1 MIKGFVQGQT
11 LRLAQTRVVA
21 DSIDYLIAKFHF
33 QGEDWRGLEK
43 WMHLQQGEQLYVI
56 QLIDD
61 HTQKSDHLNLSAGEW
76 AVWLHGNVS
85 ESGSVMQR
93 ITTNICTFTVEQSGA
108 LEGDAMPELP
118 ASIGE
123 QLQARIAVLEANEG
137 GLPVIG
143 ENDEGKVLT
152 AVDGAWEPREI
163 EIASAVT
170 VDSALSETSENP
182 VQNKV
187 ITQIVQEANA
197 AMTELGSTI
206 DILSAHATP
215 SVSTADNGK
224 FLQVVDG
231 AWAAADAPGA
241 GASITVDNELSETSE
256 NPVQNKV
263 ITQTMN
269 AFAEGVEQAL
279 ANVSSTV
286 PTFNLVN
293 MGLPTVEMNG
303 TQSLKVETSDILAAL
318 EKGPAKFILSVNLG
332 MTVEFG
338 VVMNSIGVTGQQGC
352 TCLAV
357 VGDAYLLNL
366 TFTLGEIVAN
376 FIEFERMLLP
386 LVVESDSGKLLQVVD
401 NKWTPVSVADSAVKT
416 YIDEYI
422 NEALGGDY

>member
-21 DSIDYLIAKFHF
+21 DSIDYLIAKFSF

-56 QLIDD
+56 QLNDD
-61 HTQKSDHLNLSAGEW
+61 RTQKSDHLNLSAGEW

-85 ESGSVMQR
+85 ESGTVTQR

-224 FLQVVDG
+224 ILQVVDG

-263 ITQTMN
+263 ITA
-269 AFAEGVEQAL
+269 AFLEASGVLMQFGEAMDAIAPQL
-279 ANVSSTV
+279 T
-286 PTFNLVN
+286 
-293 MGLPTVEMNG
+293 
-303 TQSLKVETSDILAAL
+303 
-318 EKGPAKFILSVNLG
+318 PA
-332 MTVEFG
+332 
-338 VVMNSIGVTGQQGC
+338 VTAQ
-352 TCLAV
+352 
-357 VGDAYLLNL
+357 D
-366 TFTLGEIVAN
+366 
-376 FIEFERMLLP
+376 
-386 LVVESDSGKLLQVVD
+386 DGKILQVVD
-401 NKWTPVSVADSAVKT
+401 GAWAALPVADSAVKT

>member
-56 QLIDD
+56 QLNDD
-61 HTQKSDHLNLSAGEW
+61 RTQKSDHLNLSAGEW

-123 QLQARIAVLEANEG
+123 QLQARIAALEANES
-137 GLPVIG
+137 GLPGIG

-152 AVDGAWEPREI
+152 ADGGEWKAKKI
-163 EIASAVT
+163 ELPTAIT
-170 VDSALSETSENP
+170 VDS
-182 VQNKV
+182 
-187 ITQIVQEANA
+187 
-197 AMTELGSTI
+197 
-206 DILSAHATP
+206 
-215 SVSTADNGK
+215 
-224 FLQVVDG
+224 
-231 AWAAADAPGA
+231 
-241 GASITVDNELSETSE
+241 ELSETSE

-303 TQSLKVETSDILAAL
+303 MQSLTVETSDILSAL

-338 VVMNSIGVTGQQGC
+338 VVMNSIGVAGQQVC

-401 NKWTPVSVADSAVKT
+401 NKWTPVSVADSSIKT
-416 YIDEYI
+416 YINDYI